1 MIDFCPDGYVPVLEA
16 IATAARHWFAEQFTP
31 PEIAAAS
38 QQGTKLENPIE
49 EAVRIFS
56 QPPVPDTWQR
66 IASKTVHRLRN
77 LLHQGKLDGYYF
89 ENNGR
94 HIVPRDFWATAQADG
109 VVEPGIYWPFGE
121 PSRVLERRPN
131 YALFLLQSE
140 LNKLLSDEP
149 AKKRPFPRSR
159 IPDLVAALRNLEA
172 LPNRRAQYQALC
184 ELPELREFKITD
196 ANFREAAR
204 HFPRDPGR
212 KSRRNS

>member
-1 MIDFCPDGYVPVLEA
+1 M
-16 IATAARHWFAEQFTP
+16 
-31 PEIAAAS
+31 
-38 QQGTKLENPIE
+38 
-49 EAVRIFS
+49 
-56 QPPVPDTWQR
+56 
-66 IASKTVHRLRN
+66 HRLRN

-109 VVEPGIYWPFGE
+109 VVELGIYWPFGE

-159 IPDLVAALRNLEA
+159 IPDLVAALRKLEA
-172 LPNRRAQYQALC
+172 LPNRRAQYQDYASCRNFASSRSRTLISAKRQDIFRAI
-184 ELPELREFKITD
+184 PAANRGGIRD
-196 ANFREAAR
+196 AIRYTNFDRQDCYDFR
-204 HFPRDPGR
+204 T
-212 KSRRNS
+212 

>member
-1 MIDFCPDGYVPVLEA
+1 M
-16 IATAARHWFAEQFTP
+16 
-31 PEIAAAS
+31 
-38 QQGTKLENPIE
+38 
-49 EAVRIFS
+49 
-56 QPPVPDTWQR
+56 
-66 IASKTVHRLRN
+66 HRLRN

-109 VVEPGIYWPFGE
+109 VVESGIYWPFGE
-121 PSRVLERRPN
+121 SSRVLERRPN

-159 IPDLVAALRNLEA
+159 IPDLVAALRKLEA

-184 ELPELREFKITD
+184 EPPELREFKITD

-204 HFPRDPGR
+204 HLPRGPDR